1 MQIDDNVRNAFNA
14 QTTREVQ
21 AAYNYL
27 AMAGWFESN
36 GYPGFARWMQLQSEE
51 EWEHAKRMFQFVLDR
66 GGVTALGELSA
77 PRASFGSV
85 LEVFQAG
92 LDQERAVSGH
102 IKDLYGL
109 AVDARDF
116 ASVPLLDWFI
126 SEQIEEEASFG
137 QIVDDVQRAGDD
149 AQAMLILDRELGSRG
164 GSAEA

>member
-1 MQIDDNVRNAFNA
+1 MQIDDTVRDAFNA

-27 AMAGWFESN
+27 AMAGWFEAN

-66 GGVTALGELSA
+66 GGETGLGELGA
-77 PRASFGSV
+77 PAASFPSV
-85 LEVFQAG
+85 LAVFEAG
-92 LDQERAVSGH
+92 LEQERAVSGH

-109 AVDARDF
+109 VIDARDF
-116 ASVPLLDWFI
+116 ASVPLLDWFMN
-126 SEQIEEEASFG
+126 EQIEEEASFG
-137 QIVDDVQRAGDD
+137 QIVDDVRRAGDD

-164 GSAEA
+164 GSE